1 MVDSVWTKGYDAV
14 IEAVVSM
21 REDAGLT
28 QRQLA
33 ERIGREQS
41 FIGRIETRQRRVD
54 LVEFAWIARCCGF
67 DAEEELAK
75 VTKKILDLIPK
86 KTRRAKK

>member
-1 MVDSVWTKGYDAV
+1 MVDSVWSKGYDAV

-21 REDAGLT
+21 REEAGLT

-54 LVEFAWIARCCGF
+54 LVEFVWIARCCGF
-67 DAEEELAK
+67 DGEKELAK
-75 VTKKILDLIPK
+75 VTKQVLDLIPK
-86 KTRRAKK
+86 NPVRSRK

>member
-1 MVDSVWTKGYDAV
+1 MVDSVWSKGYDGV

-21 REDAGLT
+21 RKEAGFT
-28 QRQLA
+28 QRELA

-54 LVEFAWIARCCGF
+54 LVEFVWIARCCGF
-67 DAEEELAK
+67 DGEKELAK
-75 VTKKILDLIPK
+75 VTKQVLDLIPK
-86 KTRRAKK
+86 KPRRAKK